1 MPLWTHHGK
10 DIDSVRYGG
19 FHSIYKQVSNFWVVG
34 QQLHFF
40 YWEVGQQLHFCSEQL
55 FSSSVFFLR
64 SWSTATF
71 FFREV
76 GQQLILLLRS
86 WSACSSVSFTEKL
99 VNSSVTFTEKLVGSS
114 VSFNEKLVSSS
125 VSFNEKLVSSS
136 VHFTEKLV
144 LYTRVG
150 WLTIIVVHVL
160 TITFDGKLPK

>member
-1 MPLWTHHGK
+1 ME
-10 DIDSVRYGG
+10 DFIV
-19 FHSIYKQVSNFWVVG
+19 SISRFPTSEWLVSSYV
-34 QQLHFF
+34 HFF

-64 SWSTATF
+64 SWSTATL

-136 VHFTEKLV
+136 VSFTEIGQQFSL
-144 LYTRVG
+144 
-150 WLTIIVVHVL
+150 
-160 TITFDGKLPK
+160 F